1 MTVIKNEDW
10 LDILQN
16 TDYIPLEEED
26 NLYQSYRFVD
36 LDINKVTIR
45 NFKDKLPESLLEQ
58 VEMFIPPSGSFGT
71 EDLRRYLDL
80 IRNYETS
87 TTDLMLGL
95 SLADQIRITFSDM
108 RTSTICDRYPD
119 INLAEKR
126 RYRCVAEYLIRQGEL
141 TKLRD
146 KEGKLIKKIGNMQK
160 AVVLYQPLP
169 KLLETLKKSKLDD
182 LIKSIPKDQSE
193 KKNLKIDRLKY
204 RIKTMTN
211 RRNQL
216 LLKLFKN
223 TTGETEDKLLQ
234 LSIERVLADQL
245 EYFKKF
251 YSNEGPGVIVFRP
264 DFPEKEQM
272 EYVSV
277 NRLINIL
284 EKAKEA
290 GQNCEIISKAIN
302 MAEAVDGEKEGL
314 FIIEDEKDTQL
325 FRINPERMVGSLL

>member
-146 KEGKLIKKIGNMQK
+146 EEGKLIKKIGNMQK
-160 AVVLYQPLP
+160 AVVLYKPLP
-169 KLLETLKKSKLDD
+169 KLLETLKKSGLDD
-182 LIKSIPKDQSE
+182 LIKSIPKAQSE
-193 KKNLKIDRLKY
+193 KKSEN
-204 RIKTMTN
+204 
-211 RRNQL
+211 
-216 LLKLFKN
+216 
-223 TTGETEDKLLQ
+223 
-234 LSIERVLADQL
+234 
-245 EYFKKF
+245 
-251 YSNEGPGVIVFRP
+251 
-264 DFPEKEQM
+264 
-272 EYVSV
+272 
-277 NRLINIL
+277 
-284 EKAKEA
+284 
-290 GQNCEIISKAIN
+290 
-302 MAEAVDGEKEGL
+302 
-314 FIIEDEKDTQL
+314 
-325 FRINPERMVGSLL
+325 

>member
-36 LDINKVTIR
+36 LDIEKVTIR
-45 NFKDKLPESLLEQ
+45 NFKSKLPESLIEQ
-58 VEMFIPPSGSFGT
+58 VEMFIPPSGSFST

-146 KEGKLIKKIGNMQK
+146 EDGKLIKKIGNMQK

-169 KLLETLKKSKLDD
+169 KLLETLKKSGLDD
-182 LIKSIPKDQSE
+182 LIKSIPKAQSE
-193 KKNLKIDRLKY
+193 KKVEN
-204 RIKTMTN
+204 
-211 RRNQL
+211 
-216 LLKLFKN
+216 
-223 TTGETEDKLLQ
+223 
-234 LSIERVLADQL
+234 
-245 EYFKKF
+245 
-251 YSNEGPGVIVFRP
+251 
-264 DFPEKEQM
+264 
-272 EYVSV
+272 
-277 NRLINIL
+277 
-284 EKAKEA
+284 
-290 GQNCEIISKAIN
+290 
-302 MAEAVDGEKEGL
+302 
-314 FIIEDEKDTQL
+314 
-325 FRINPERMVGSLL
+325 